1 MNNNNYGL
9 RVNNSILDSYY
20 LELGTAHI
28 KGWGHIQKVNIPSEY
43 QIHLNKEYIDLD
55 INKRLEFVR
64 KYGKNAIYLNYMPFV
79 RIEQFDYNNFLYHS
93 PKIEW
98 ASSGNK
104 YILDHIEVSSDGYID
119 ITIGYGVIMS
129 NFRKLSQ

>member
-1 MNNNNYGL
+1 MNNYGL
-9 RVNNSILDSYY
+9 RINNSILDSYY

-28 KGWGHIQKVNIPSEY
+28 TGATHRINIPPQY
-43 QIHLNKEYIDLD
+43 QIQLNKDYIDL
-55 INKRLEFVR
+55 NESKRLEFVR

-79 RIEQFDYNNFLYHS
+79 RIEQFDSEQFIHHC

-104 YILDHIEVSSDGYID
+104 YILDHIQFSADRYFD
-119 ITIGYGVIMS
+119 ITIGYGVIMAD
-129 NFRKLSQ
+129 FRRLSQ